1 MGALLVTGAA
11 GYIGS
16 HMCLELLRSGFDVIA
31 VDNLCNSSASSL
43 DQVQAVS
50 GKALT
55 FVRTDLREAKTVA
68 RVFAEHDIEGVLHFA
83 ALKSVRES
91 VERPLDY
98 FDNNVN
104 ATLGLLQAMQTA
116 GVRTLVFSS
125 SATVYGKPNSEPKLN
140 ESAATDPVNPYGRS
154 KLLIEEVLETLP
166 ATHPDWRISIL
177 RYFNPAGA
185 DPSGEVGEDPVG
197 APDNLIPY
205 IAQVAAGKRSVLKV
219 FGDDYPTRD
228 GTGIRDYIHVLDL
241 VRGHLKALRQLRT
254 RRGLTIYNLGRGRG
268 YSVLEVLRAFETAS
282 GRTIPYQVVDRRA
295 GDLAEYFA
303 DPSKANREL
312 GWCAEYDIDRMCE
325 DAWRWHSSHPDGYA

>member
-1 MGALLVTGAA
+1 MGALLVTGGA

-16 HMCLELLRSGFDVIA
+16 HMCLELLRAGFDVIA
-31 VDNLCNSSASSL
+31 VDNLCNSSASCL
-43 DQVQAVS
+43 DRVRAVS

-55 FVRTDLREAKTVA
+55 FVRTDLRNAKMLA
-68 RVFAEHDIEGVLHFA
+68 RVFADHDIEGVLHFA

-91 VERPLDY
+91 VERPLVY

-104 ATLGLLQAMQTA
+104 GTLGLLQAMQTA

-125 SATVYGKPNSEPKLN
+125 SATVYGKPTSEPKLN
-140 ESAATDPVNPYGRS
+140 ESAATDPVNPYGTS
-154 KLLIEEVLETLP
+154 KLLIEEVLKTLP
-166 ATHPDWRISIL
+166 AAHPDWRVSIL

-185 DPSGEVGEDPVG
+185 DASGQVGEDPVG
-197 APDNLIPY
+197 EPDNLIPY
-205 IAQVAAGKRSVLKV
+205 IAQVAAGKRSVLNV

-254 RRGLTIYNLGRGRG
+254 RPGLAIYNLGRGRG

-312 GWCAEYDIDRMCE
+312 DWCAKYDIDRMCE